1 MLISSLHQPNLAP
14 TQHSIHLT
22 SLQFLYSFY
31 IPPIKF
37 SLISLILSFNSS
49 TSSWSLIFSSLI
61 FFVSGI
67 SRVKSLSYFNP
78 STFPSSPYSTYSSN
92 PAPSTSSAIRP
103 YTLLNPSVDPLFL
116 STSPL
121 SYQLLGSKFNIFPL
135 STSAS

>member
-78 STFPSSPYSTYSSN
+78 STFPSSPYSPYSPN
-92 PAPSTSSAIRP
+92 PPSSPSSPIGP
-103 YTLLNPSVDPLFL
+103 YTLLNHPLNPFFL
-116 STSPL
+116 SPSLCSSHLWGPN
-121 SYQLLGSKFNIFPL
+121 FIFFPL
-135 STSAS
+135 SPP

>member
-1 MLISSLHQPNLAP
+1 LISSLHQPNLAP

-67 SRVKSLSYFNP
+67 SRVKSLSYFYP
-78 STFPSSPYSTYSSN
+78 STFSCSPYSTYFSPPASRVSSG
-92 PAPSTSSAIRP
+92 IRL
-103 YTLLNPSVDPLFL
+103 YALLILSVDPLFP
-116 STSPL
+116 SFSPFAD
-121 SYQLLGSKFNIFPL
+121 QLLGSRINIYPL
-135 STSAS
+135 FSSAS